1 MIRKIIVPFLVFALM
16 SCSKKSDTLGENSQ
30 FDMEQITFKE
40 QPLVLLKNSI
50 DSSFYNFGASP
61 YTPGFE
67 YPKDHLVQ
75 PWNGADSHYGYS
87 YFSKEI
93 KGIARCYE
101 WDFDVIGFLVD
112 KKQTLV
118 AVTAYGSFKDR
129 KTFEDMVAYLNL
141 NYGDPTFQDTSEAPA
156 YYEWTLKDRIIQ
168 IQYQESD
175 ELTLSAGQP
184 DITKSV
190 HQVSLLVFEKSH
202 ADAIQ
207 KTEMDNFYANR
218 TYKTIN
224 GNFSILSHYITYNE
238 KLSEALFYY
247 LGNGKKMPVEQQP

>member
-1 MIRKIIVPFLVFALM
+1 MIRKIIVPLLIFTLV
-16 SCSKKSDTLGENSQ
+16 SCNKKLDTLGENSQ

-61 YTPGFE
+61 YAPGFE
-67 YPKDHLVQ
+67 YPRDHLVQ

-87 YFSKEI
+87 YFSKET
-93 KGIARCYE
+93 KGIARFYK

-112 KKQTLV
+112 KKQKLAAV
-118 AVTAYGSFKDR
+118 AAFGSFKDR
-129 KTFEDMVAYLNL
+129 KDFEDMVAYLDL
-141 NYGDPTFQDTSEAPA
+141 NYGDPVFQDTSEAPA
-156 YYEWTLKDRIIQ
+156 YYEWIVKDRIIQ

-175 ELTLSAGQP
+175 ELTLSAGQA

-207 KTEMDNFYANR
+207 KTEINNFYANGS
-218 TYKTIN
+218 YKTLN
-224 GNFSILSHYITYNE
+224 GTFSLLSHYMTYNE
-238 KLSEALFYY
+238 KLSEALFYH
-247 LGNGKKMPVEQQP
+247 LENGKRMPVE